1 MPQPKQIES
10 KYSIDKRNTDL
21 SNTANLNGEKQVK
34 EMKENGTKER
44 RNIDLKETQHD
55 EGWKKRIRKLKT
67 KWGEKIDGMLPIKE
81 RGIG

>member
-55 EGWKKRIRKLKT
+55 EG
-67 KWGEKIDGMLPIKE
+67 
-81 RGIG
+81 